1 MAYNL
6 TNENAEET
14 PGLTKGDLAVASFA
28 LAETFNSYLN
38 SYNEED
44 YGELTQE
51 EMETSMHRLRVA
63 FIKID
68 SMLKAMNQHEDEIAL
83 KELEEEQGD
92 SDENQDEEASP

>member
-1 MAYNL
+1 VIL
-6 TNENAEET
+6 RLLHL
-14 PGLTKGDLAVASFA
+14 P

-68 SMLKAMNQHEDEIAL
+68 SMLKAMNQHEDEMAL

>member
-6 TNENAEET
+6 TNQNAEET

-28 LAETFNSYLN
+28 LAETFNSYLS
-38 SYNEED
+38 SYDEDD
-44 YGELTQE
+44 YGELTKE

-68 SMLKAMNQHEDEIAL
+68 SMLKAMNQHEDEMAL
-83 KELEEEQGD
+83 KELEAEQGD

>member
-1 MAYNL
+1 MAYNM
-6 TNENAEET
+6 TNENPEET

-44 YGELTQE
+44 YGELTKE

-68 SMLKAMNQHEDEIAL
+68 SMLRAMNQQEDEMAL
-83 KELEEEQGD
+83 KELEKEAEE
-92 SDENQDEEASP
+92 SDENQDEETPS

>member
-28 LAETFNSYLN
+28 LAETFNSYLT
-38 SYNEED
+38 SYNEDD
-44 YGELTQE
+44 YGELTKE

-68 SMLKAMNQHEDEIAL
+68 SMLRAMNQQEDEMAL
-83 KELEEEQGD
+83 KELEKEAEE
-92 SDENQDEEASP
+92 SDENQDEETPS